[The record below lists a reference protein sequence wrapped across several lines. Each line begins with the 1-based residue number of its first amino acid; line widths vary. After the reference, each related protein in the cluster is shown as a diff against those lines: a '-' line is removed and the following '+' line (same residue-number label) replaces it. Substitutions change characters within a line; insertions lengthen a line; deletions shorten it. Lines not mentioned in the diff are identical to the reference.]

1 MSFTGLVT
9 FYKLAWSYVA
19 IDTSKGGLINEKMI
33 DDALVTLP
41 FPVPLIRA
49 EQYALDQIRDLLGY
63 KLVMNIKEYFSF
75 FQLDTLF
82 NDLNLPGT
90 QKRVY
95 YATIQKGFA
104 RTGLWYCEK
113 ILGRIRD
120 GTDAM
125 GQALYN
131 Y

>member
-82 NDLNLPGT
+82 NDLNLP
-90 QKRVY
+90 
-95 YATIQKGFA
+95 
-104 RTGLWYCEK
+104 
-113 ILGRIRD
+113 
-120 GTDAM
+120 
-125 GQALYN
+125 
-131 Y
+131 